1 MISQAAAGPEIPA
14 LATPLAETIG
24 FVAAAISTLCWF
36 PQSIRTIRTRDT
48 AAISLLSQSAY
59 TGAIV
64 LWAVYGVMLGSWP
77 LILSN
82 IIQLFPLTAVLWI
95 KVANELA
102 ARRSAP

>member
-1 MISQAAAGPEIPA
+1 MASN
-14 LATPLAETIG
+14 LAETVG

-48 AAISLLSQSAY
+48 SGISLASQSAY
-59 TGAIV
+59 TGAIM
-64 LWAVYGVMLGSWP
+64 LWSVYGAMIASWP

-95 KVANELA
+95 TVVNRLR
-102 ARRSAP
+102 ARRGG

>member
-1 MISQAAAGPEIPA
+1 MASPV
-14 LATPLAETIG
+14 AETVG

-48 AAISLLSQSAY
+48 SGISLVSQSAY

-64 LWAVYGVMLGSWP
+64 LWAGYGIMIASWP

-102 ARRSAP
+102 MRRKTP